1 MKPVNLGII
10 GTGIAARDLHLPAL
24 KQIKDRIKIVA
35 VCNHTEAKAKK
46 YAEMVGGVPYFLD
59 YHDLLSM
66 PDVEAVDIAL
76 PIELNYRVTLDAL
89 EAGKHVIVEKP
100 LAVNLEEAKKMLE
113 FPARFPQVM
122 MVAEHFRYMPKLVRA
137 REMIEEGEI
146 DKPYAVV
153 WTDYHRIHPGNKYAK
168 TKWRLEHKYRGAFIT
183 DAGIHN
189 IAGLRFLFGDFDVG
203 SGYAQRINPALGEM
217 DTFSLQFRMKN
228 GIQGSLILYYSVIE
242 FNEDRLIIFGDR
254 GTIIA
259 GGGKI
264 ALQRSGKS
272 IHIEKLPEDPGYRGE
287 FENFY
292 EAIREGKDIVATFE
306 ESYRDL
312 EVMMNALDNTQS
324 GNTVKL

>member
-1 MKPVNLGII
+1 MKPINIGII
-10 GTGIAARDLHLPAL
+10 GTGIAARDLHWPAL
-24 KQIKDRIKIVA
+24 KQIKGRMKIVA
-35 VCNHTEAKAKK
+35 VCNHTEPKAKK
-46 YAEMVGGVPYFLD
+46 YAKMVGGVPYVLD
-59 YHDLLSM
+59 YRDLLSM
-66 PDVEAVDIAL
+66 PDVEAVDIVL

-100 LAVNLEEAKKMLE
+100 MAVNLEEAKKMLE
-113 FPARFPQVM
+113 FPAGFPQVM
-122 MVAEHFRYMPKLVRA
+122 MVAEHFRYMPKLIRA

-146 DKPYAVV
+146 GNPYAVV
-153 WTDYHRIHPGNKYAK
+153 WTDYHRMHLGNKYAK
-168 TKWRLEHKYRGAFIT
+168 TKWRLEHKYRGGFIT

-203 SGYAQRINPALGEM
+203 SAFAQRINPDLGEM

-228 GIQGSLILYYSVIE
+228 GIQGSLILYYSAIE
-242 FNEDRLIIFGDR
+242 FNEDRLIIFGDG

-264 ALQRSGKS
+264 ALQRSGKP
-272 IHIEKLPEDPGYRGE
+272 IHIEKLPGDPGYRGE

-292 EAIREGKDIVATFE
+292 EAIREGKNVVATFE

-312 EVMMNALDNTQS
+312 EVMMNAIDSTQS
-324 GNTVKL
+324 GHTVKL